1 MTERQ
6 EQKKKAIRLVSKRFA
21 EMKTILHGIDERLVE
36 YYRDM
41 CNHSGVDP
49 NDPDDWHSL
58 WELCAALK
66 QLRLLATYPIDYDKI
81 HQVIR
86 LREGEWHQYGNDIWK
101 YHRGGL
107 LMPGTRG
114 ATHYRWLPFQ
124 IFVLTAMYACKAW
137 VDTQVPVGS
146 RELLPS
152 EREGEHGTIED
163 LRRLC
168 TDFTFFSPRKTDKTG
183 LSAYNN
189 FLYFMLEDDDAE
201 IYCCA
206 NSQAQSKLLYERTK
220 SLIRQM
226 DPNGRRIRFTATAT
240 NWREGQIRH
249 AHLESLSAGG
259 KAKDGL
265 FAQLCCADEF
275 GSAPYVN
282 GKSDMGNLVNVVLSS
297 MGPRREPMMFTST
310 TAGTI
315 VAGPFIDKLN
325 NMKRELLE
333 ELDIEWSMEKAPEGY
348 DGRERIMSQRD
359 RWMILPLMPD
369 DWQLSEEYLLTSKAV
384 RHKVNPTLGVI
395 AQHSFY
401 EEFIAKSRRDPS
413 LMPETLSKLFNV
425 YTFSKV
431 DEWIKPDV
439 IRGLQVEGRKVDDC
453 KASDGWVV
461 FCGMDFSMGD
471 DLYAHGYLC
480 VNVSTGDLF
489 ADLDSWITQETLEKI
504 SIRALYEKWIADG
517 WLHVCPGSVI
527 DTEVPVNRII
537 SLTQNGVNIMRIGF
551 DPYRSPDPVNML
563 KAWVHSLGLK
573 PDEYVVPVSQ
583 TNATYNQP
591 TEQLTQIVKH
601 PRGSLRFSA
610 NPLWP
615 YCFGCCV
622 LEKDNRMENKKPVK
636 RNPGSDACK
645 VDPIQALLSAWI
657 CWNRVEG
664 SEIQTD

>member
-1 MTERQ
+1 MLRAQVPLQAHQLQ
-6 EQKKKAIRLVSKRFA
+6 ELDARL
-21 EMKTILHGIDERLVE
+21 LE
-36 YYRDM
+36 YYQDLIE
-41 CNHSGVDP
+41 HSSIEPDDP
-49 NDPDDWHSL
+49 NDWHCL
-58 WELCAALK
+58 WELLAALK
-66 QLRLLATYPIDYDKI
+66 LLRLFRHYVLDIAKM

-86 LREGEWHQYGNDIWK
+86 LREGEWHQEGNIWK
-101 YHRGGL
+101 HDRGGL
-107 LMPGTRG
+107 LLPGNNGETY
-114 ATHYRWLPFQ
+114 YRWLPFQ
-124 IFVLTAMYACKAW
+124 IFVLAAMYGANAW
-137 VDTQVPVGS
+137 VDTEVPNGT

-152 EREGEHGTIED
+152 EREGENGTIED

-168 TDFTFFSPRKTDKTG
+168 VDFTYFLPRKSDKTG

-189 FLYFMLEDDDAE
+189 FLYFMLEDADSE

-206 NSQAQSKLLYERTK
+206 NSQSQSRLLYDRTV

-226 DPNGRRIRFTATAT
+226 DPQGRRIRFTSTST
-240 NWREGQIRH
+240 NWKPGQIRS
-249 AHLESLSAGG
+249 AQLYALSAGG

-265 FAQLCCADEF
+265 KAQLCCADEF

-282 GKSDMGNLVNVVLSS
+282 GKSDMGVLVNVVLSS
-297 MGPRREPMMFTST
+297 MGPRRNPMIFTST
-310 TAGTI
+310 TAGNIIT
-315 VAGPFIDKLN
+315 GPFIDKLN
-325 NMKRELLE
+325 SMKNDLLK
-333 ELDIEWSMEKAPEGY
+333 ELDIEEPKVH
-348 DGRERIMSQRD
+348 DGRLLSPGD
-359 RWMILPLMPD
+359 RWMILPTMPD
-369 DWQLSEEYLLTSKAV
+369 EWQLDEETLLTSVAV
-384 RHKVNPTLGVI
+384 RKKVNPTLGI
-395 AQHSFY
+395 ITQNAFY
-401 EEFIAKSRRDPS
+401 EQAVADSRLDP
-413 LMPETLSKLFNV
+413 LKKMETISKLFNV

-453 KASDGWVV
+453 KASEGWVV

-527 DTEVPVNRII
+527 DTEIPVNRII
-537 SLTQNGVNIMRIGF
+537 SLTMNGVNIMRIGF

>member
-1 MTERQ
+1 MTKQQ
-6 EQKKKAIRLVSKRFA
+6 EFKLKAIEMLKKQVPLQAHQLQELDDRL
-21 EMKTILHGIDERLVE
+21 LE
-36 YYRDM
+36 YYQDLID
-41 CNHSGVDP
+41 HSSVDPEDP
-49 NDPDDWHSL
+49 NDWHCL
-58 WELCAALK
+58 WELLAALK
-66 QLRLLATYPIDYDKI
+66 LLRLFRHYVLDIPKM
-81 HQVIR
+81 HQVVR
-86 LREGEWHQYGNDIWK
+86 LREGEWHQEGNIWK
-101 YHRGGL
+101 HDRGGL
-107 LMPGTRG
+107 LLPGNNGETY
-114 ATHYRWLPFQ
+114 YRWLPFQ
-124 IFVLTAMYACKAW
+124 IFVLAAMYGANAW
-137 VDTQVPVGS
+137 VDTEVPNGT

-152 EREGEHGTIED
+152 EREGENGTIED

-168 TDFTFFSPRKTDKTG
+168 VDFTYHLPRKSDKTG

-189 FLYFMLEDDDAE
+189 FLYFMLEDADSE

-206 NSQAQSKLLYERTK
+206 NSQSQSRLLYDRTV

-226 DPNGRRIRFTATAT
+226 DPNSRRIRFTATST
-240 NWREGQIRH
+240 NWKPGQIRS
-249 AHLESLSAGG
+249 AQLYALSAGG

-265 FAQLCCADEF
+265 KAQLCCADEF

-282 GKSDMGNLVNVVLSS
+282 GKSDMGLLVNVVLSS
-297 MGPRREPMMFTST
+297 MGPRRNPMMFTST
-310 TAGTI
+310 TAGNIAT
-315 VAGPFIDKLN
+315 GPFIDKLN
-325 NMKRELLE
+325 SIKNELLNELNIE
-333 ELDIEWSMEKAPEGY
+333 EPKVH
-348 DGRERIMSQRD
+348 DGRLLSPSD
-359 RWMILPLMPD
+359 RWMILPTMPD
-369 DWQLSEEYLLTSKAV
+369 EWQLDEETLFTSVAV
-384 RHKVNPTLGVI
+384 RKKVNPTLGI
-395 AQHSFY
+395 ITQNAFY
-401 EEFIAKSRRDPS
+401 EQAVADSRLDP
-413 LMPETLSKLFNV
+413 LKKMETISKLFNV

-439 IRGLQVEGRKVDDC
+439 IRRLQVEGRKVDDC
-453 KASDGWVV
+453 KASEGWVV

-489 ADLDSWITQETLEKI
+489 ADLDAWITQETLEKI

-527 DTEVPVNRII
+527 DTEIPVNRII

>member
-1 MTERQ
+1 MLKKQVPLQSHQLQ
-6 EQKKKAIRLVSKRFA
+6 ELDNRL
-21 EMKTILHGIDERLVE
+21 LE
-36 YYRDM
+36 YYQDLID
-41 CNHSGVDP
+41 HSSIEPDDP
-49 NDPDDWHSL
+49 NDWHCL
-58 WELCAALK
+58 WELLAALK
-66 QLRLLATYPIDYDKI
+66 LLRLFRHYVLDIPKM

-86 LREGEWHQYGNDIWK
+86 LREGEWHQEGNIWK
-101 YHRGGL
+101 HDRGGL
-107 LMPGTRG
+107 LLPGNNGETY
-114 ATHYRWLPFQ
+114 YRWLPFQ
-124 IFVLTAMYACKAW
+124 IFVLAAMYGANAW
-137 VDTQVPVGS
+137 VDTEVPNGT

-152 EREGEHGTIED
+152 EREGENGTIED

-168 TDFTFFSPRKTDKTG
+168 VDFTYFLPRKSDKTG

-189 FLYFMLEDDDAE
+189 FLYFMLEDADSE

-206 NSQAQSKLLYERTK
+206 NSQSQSRLLYDRTV

-226 DPNGRRIRFTATAT
+226 DPQGRRIRFTSTST
-240 NWREGQIRH
+240 NWKPGQIRS
-249 AHLESLSAGG
+249 AQLYALSAGG

-265 FAQLCCADEF
+265 KAQLCCADEF

-282 GKSDMGNLVNVVLSS
+282 GKSDMGVLVNVVLSS
-297 MGPRREPMMFTST
+297 MGPRRNPMIFTST
-310 TAGTI
+310 TAGNIIT
-315 VAGPFIDKLN
+315 GPFIDKLN
-325 NMKRELLE
+325 SMKNDLLN
-333 ELDIEWSMEKAPEGY
+333 ELDIEEPKVH
-348 DGRERIMSQRD
+348 DGRLLSPGD
-359 RWMILPLMPD
+359 RWMILPTMPD
-369 DWQLSEEYLLTSKAV
+369 EWQLDEETLLSSVAV
-384 RHKVNPTLGVI
+384 RKKVNPTLGI
-395 AQHSFY
+395 ITQNAFY
-401 EEFIAKSRRDPS
+401 EQAVADSRLDP
-413 LMPETLSKLFNV
+413 LKKMETISKLFNV

-489 ADLDSWITQETLEKI
+489 ADLDAWITQETLEKI

-537 SLTQNGVNIMRIGF
+537 SLTQGGVNIMRIGF

>member
-1 MTERQ
+1 M
-6 EQKKKAIRLVSKRFA
+6 
-21 EMKTILHGIDERLVE
+21 
-36 YYRDM
+36 
-41 CNHSGVDP
+41 
-49 NDPDDWHSL
+49 
-58 WELCAALK
+58 
-66 QLRLLATYPIDYDKI
+66 

-86 LREGEWHQYGNDIWK
+86 LREGEWHQEGNIWK
-101 YHRGGL
+101 HDRGGL
-107 LMPGTRG
+107 LLPGNNGETY
-114 ATHYRWLPFQ
+114 YRWLPFQ
-124 IFVLTAMYACKAW
+124 IFVLAAMYGANAW
-137 VDTQVPVGS
+137 VDTEVSNGT

-152 EREGEHGTIED
+152 EREGENGTIED

-168 TDFTFFSPRKTDKTG
+168 VDFTYFLPRKSDKTG

-189 FLYFMLEDDDAE
+189 FLYFMLEDADSE

-206 NSQAQSKLLYERTK
+206 NSQSQSRLLYDRTV

-226 DPNGRRIRFTATAT
+226 DPQGRRIRFTSTST
-240 NWREGQIRH
+240 NWKPGQIRS
-249 AHLESLSAGG
+249 AQLYALSAGG

-265 FAQLCCADEF
+265 KAQLCCADEF

-282 GKSDMGNLVNVVLSS
+282 GKSDMGVLVNVVLSS
-297 MGPRREPMMFTST
+297 MGPRRNPMIFTST
-310 TAGTI
+310 TAGNIIT
-315 VAGPFIDKLN
+315 GPFIDKLN
-325 NMKRELLE
+325 SMKNDLLN
-333 ELDIEWSMEKAPEGY
+333 ELDIEEPKVH
-348 DGRERIMSQRD
+348 DGRLLSPGD
-359 RWMILPLMPD
+359 RWMILPTMPD
-369 DWQLSEEYLLTSKAV
+369 EWQLDEETLLTSVAV
-384 RHKVNPTLGVI
+384 RKKVNPTLGI
-395 AQHSFY
+395 ITQNAFY
-401 EEFIAKSRRDPS
+401 EQAVADSRLDP
-413 LMPETLSKLFNV
+413 LKKMETISKLFNV

-489 ADLDSWITQETLEKI
+489 ADLDAWITQETLEKI

-537 SLTQNGVNIMRIGF
+537 SLTQNGVNSMRIGF

-583 TNATYNQP
+583 TNATYNLP

-657 CWNRVEG
+657 CWNRVES

>member
-1 MTERQ
+1 MERQ
-6 EQKKKAIRLVSKRFA
+6 KELKLKAIEMLKKQVPLQSHQLQELDNRL
-21 EMKTILHGIDERLVE
+21 LE
-36 YYRDM
+36 YYQDLID
-41 CNHSGVDP
+41 HSSIEPDDP
-49 NDPDDWHSL
+49 NDWHCL
-58 WELCAALK
+58 WELLAALK
-66 QLRLLATYPIDYDKI
+66 LLRLFRHYVLDIPKM

-86 LREGEWHQYGNDIWK
+86 LREGEWHQEGNIWK
-101 YHRGGL
+101 HDRGGL
-107 LMPGTRG
+107 LLPGNNGETY
-114 ATHYRWLPFQ
+114 YRWLPFQ
-124 IFVLTAMYACKAW
+124 IFVLAAMYGANAW
-137 VDTQVPVGS
+137 VDTEVPNGT

-152 EREGEHGTIED
+152 EREGENGTIED

-168 TDFTFFSPRKTDKTG
+168 VDFTYFLPRKSDKTG

-189 FLYFMLEDDDAE
+189 FLYFMLEDADSE

-206 NSQAQSKLLYERTK
+206 NSQSQSRLLYDRTV

-226 DPNGRRIRFTATAT
+226 DPQGRRIRFTSTST
-240 NWREGQIRH
+240 NWKPGQIRS
-249 AHLESLSAGG
+249 AQLYALSAGG

-265 FAQLCCADEF
+265 KAQLCCADEF

-282 GKSDMGNLVNVVLSS
+282 GKSDMGVLVNVVLSS
-297 MGPRREPMMFTST
+297 MGPRRNPMIFTST
-310 TAGTI
+310 TAGNIIT
-315 VAGPFIDKLN
+315 GPFIDKLN
-325 NMKRELLE
+325 SMKNDLLN
-333 ELDIEWSMEKAPEGY
+333 ELDIEEPKVH
-348 DGRERIMSQRD
+348 DGRLLSPGD
-359 RWMILPLMPD
+359 RWMILPTMPD
-369 DWQLSEEYLLTSKAV
+369 EWQLDEETLLSSVAV
-384 RHKVNPTLGVI
+384 RKKVNPTLGI
-395 AQHSFY
+395 ITQNAFY
-401 EEFIAKSRRDPS
+401 EQAVADSRLDP
-413 LMPETLSKLFNV
+413 LKKMETISKLFNV

-489 ADLDSWITQETLEKI
+489 ADLDAWITQETLEKI

-537 SLTQNGVNIMRIGF
+537 SLTQGGVNIMRIGF

>member
-1 MTERQ
+1 MERQ
-6 EQKKKAIRLVSKRFA
+6 KELKLKAIEMLKKQVPLQSHQLQELDNRL
-21 EMKTILHGIDERLVE
+21 LE
-36 YYRDM
+36 YYQDLID
-41 CNHSGVDP
+41 HSSVDPDDP
-49 NDPDDWHSL
+49 NDWHCL
-58 WELCAALK
+58 WELLSALK
-66 QLRLLATYPIDYDKI
+66 LLRLFRHYVLDIPKM
-81 HQVIR
+81 HQVVR
-86 LREGEWHQYGNDIWK
+86 LREGEWHQEGKIWK
-101 YHRGGL
+101 HDRGGL
-107 LMPGTRG
+107 LLPGNNGNTY
-114 ATHYRWLPFQ
+114 YRWLPFQ
-124 IFVLTAMYACKAW
+124 IFVLAAMYGANAW
-137 VDTQVPVGS
+137 VDTEVPNGT

-152 EREGEHGTIED
+152 EREGENGTIED

-168 TDFTFFSPRKTDKTG
+168 VDFTYFLPRKSDKTG

-189 FLYFMLEDDDAE
+189 FLYFMLEDEDSE

-206 NSQAQSKLLYERTK
+206 NSQSQSRLLYDRTV

-226 DPNGRRIRFTATAT
+226 DPQGRRIRFTSTST
-240 NWREGQIRH
+240 NWKPGQIRS
-249 AHLESLSAGG
+249 AQLYALSAGG

-265 FAQLCCADEF
+265 KAQLCCADEF

-282 GKSDMGNLVNVVLSS
+282 GKSDMGVLVNVVLSS
-297 MGPRREPMMFTST
+297 MGPRRNPMIFTST
-310 TAGTI
+310 TAGNIIT
-315 VAGPFIDKLN
+315 GPFIDKLN
-325 NMKRELLE
+325 SMKNDLLN
-333 ELDIEWSMEKAPEGY
+333 ELDIEEPKVH
-348 DGRERIMSQRD
+348 DGRLLSPGD
-359 RWMILPLMPD
+359 RWMILPTMPD
-369 DWQLSEEYLLTSKAV
+369 EWQLDEETLLTSVAV
-384 RHKVNPTLGVI
+384 RKKVNPTLGI
-395 AQHSFY
+395 ITQNAFY
-401 EEFIAKSRRDPS
+401 EQAVADSRLDP
-413 LMPETLSKLFNV
+413 LKKMETISKLFNV

-527 DTEVPVNRII
+527 DTEIPVNRII
-537 SLTQNGVNIMRIGF
+537 SLTMNGVNIMRIGF

>member
-1 MTERQ
+1 
-6 EQKKKAIRLVSKRFA
+6 
-21 EMKTILHGIDERLVE
+21 
-36 YYRDM
+36 
-41 CNHSGVDP
+41 
-49 NDPDDWHSL
+49 
-58 WELCAALK
+58 
-66 QLRLLATYPIDYDKI
+66 
-81 HQVIR
+81 
-86 LREGEWHQYGNDIWK
+86 
-101 YHRGGL
+101 
-107 LMPGTRG
+107 
-114 ATHYRWLPFQ
+114 
-124 IFVLTAMYACKAW
+124 
-137 VDTQVPVGS
+137 
-146 RELLPS
+146 
-152 EREGEHGTIED
+152 
-163 LRRLC
+163 
-168 TDFTFFSPRKTDKTG
+168 
-183 LSAYNN
+183 
-189 FLYFMLEDDDAE
+189 
-201 IYCCA
+201 
-206 NSQAQSKLLYERTK
+206 
-220 SLIRQM
+220 
-226 DPNGRRIRFTATAT
+226 
-240 NWREGQIRH
+240 
-249 AHLESLSAGG
+249 
-259 KAKDGL
+259 
-265 FAQLCCADEF
+265 
-275 GSAPYVN
+275 
-282 GKSDMGNLVNVVLSS
+282 
-297 MGPRREPMMFTST
+297 
-310 TAGTI
+310 
-315 VAGPFIDKLN
+315 
-325 NMKRELLE
+325 
-333 ELDIEWSMEKAPEGY
+333 
-348 DGRERIMSQRD
+348 
-359 RWMILPLMPD
+359 MILPTMPD
-369 DWQLSEEYLLTSKAV
+369 EWQLDEETLLTSVAV
-384 RHKVNPTLGVI
+384 RKKVNPTLGI
-395 AQHSFY
+395 ITQNAFY
-401 EEFIAKSRRDPS
+401 EQAVADSRLDP
-413 LMPETLSKLFNV
+413 LKKMETISKLFNV

-489 ADLDSWITQETLEKI
+489 ADLDAWITQETLEKI

>member
-1 MTERQ
+1 MLKKQVPLQAHQLQ
-6 EQKKKAIRLVSKRFA
+6 ELDDRL
-21 EMKTILHGIDERLVE
+21 LE
-36 YYRDM
+36 YYQDLID
-41 CNHSGVDP
+41 HSSVDPEDP
-49 NDPDDWHSL
+49 NDWHCL
-58 WELCAALK
+58 WELLAALK
-66 QLRLLATYPIDYDKI
+66 LLRLFRHYVLDIPKM
-81 HQVIR
+81 HQVVR
-86 LREGEWHQYGNDIWK
+86 LREGEWHQEGNIWK
-101 YHRGGL
+101 HDRGGL
-107 LMPGTRG
+107 LLPGNNGETY
-114 ATHYRWLPFQ
+114 YRWLPFQ
-124 IFVLTAMYACKAW
+124 IFVLAAMYGANAW
-137 VDTQVPVGS
+137 VDTEVPNGT

-152 EREGEHGTIED
+152 EREGENGTIED

-168 TDFTFFSPRKTDKTG
+168 VDFTYHLPRKSDKTG

-189 FLYFMLEDDDAE
+189 FLYFMLEDADSE

-206 NSQAQSKLLYERTK
+206 NSQSQSRLLYDRTV

-226 DPNGRRIRFTATAT
+226 DPNSRRIRFTATST
-240 NWREGQIRH
+240 NWKPGQIRS
-249 AHLESLSAGG
+249 AQLYALSAGG

-265 FAQLCCADEF
+265 KAQLCCADEF

-282 GKSDMGNLVNVVLSS
+282 GKSDMGLLVNVVLSS
-297 MGPRREPMMFTST
+297 MGPRRNPMMFTST
-310 TAGTI
+310 TAGNIAT
-315 VAGPFIDKLN
+315 GPFIDKLN
-325 NMKRELLE
+325 SIKNELLNELNIE
-333 ELDIEWSMEKAPEGY
+333 EPKVH
-348 DGRERIMSQRD
+348 DGRLLSPSD
-359 RWMILPLMPD
+359 RWMILPTMPD
-369 DWQLSEEYLLTSKAV
+369 EWQLDEETLFTSVAV
-384 RHKVNPTLGVI
+384 RKKVNPTLGI
-395 AQHSFY
+395 ITQNAFY
-401 EEFIAKSRRDPS
+401 EQAVADSRLDP
-413 LMPETLSKLFNV
+413 LKKMETISKLFNV

-439 IRGLQVEGRKVDDC
+439 IRRLQVEGRKVDDC
-453 KASDGWVV
+453 KASEGWVV

-489 ADLDSWITQETLEKI
+489 ADLDAWITQETLEKI

-527 DTEVPVNRII
+527 DTEIPVNRII

>member
-1 MTERQ
+1 MK
-6 EQKKKAIRLVSKRFA
+6 EQQKLKLKAIEMLRAQVPLQAHQLQELDARL
-21 EMKTILHGIDERLVE
+21 LE
-36 YYRDM
+36 YYQDLIE
-41 CNHSGVDP
+41 HSSIEPDDP
-49 NDPDDWHSL
+49 NDWHCL
-58 WELCAALK
+58 WELLAALK
-66 QLRLLATYPIDYDKI
+66 LLRLFRHYVLDIPKM

-86 LREGEWHQYGNDIWK
+86 LREGEWHQEGNIWK
-101 YHRGGL
+101 HDRGGL
-107 LMPGTRG
+107 LLPGNNGETY
-114 ATHYRWLPFQ
+114 YRWLPFQ
-124 IFVLTAMYACKAW
+124 IFVLAAMYGANAW
-137 VDTQVPVGS
+137 VDTEVPNGT

-152 EREGEHGTIED
+152 EREGENGTIED

-168 TDFTFFSPRKTDKTG
+168 VDFTYFLPRKSDKTG

-189 FLYFMLEDDDAE
+189 FLYFMLEDADSE

-206 NSQAQSKLLYERTK
+206 NSQSQSRLLYDRTV

-226 DPNGRRIRFTATAT
+226 DPQGRRIRFTSTST
-240 NWREGQIRH
+240 NWKPGQIRS
-249 AHLESLSAGG
+249 AQLYALSAGG

-265 FAQLCCADEF
+265 KAQLCCADEF

-282 GKSDMGNLVNVVLSS
+282 GKSDMGVLVNVVLSS
-297 MGPRREPMMFTST
+297 MGPRRNPMIFTST
-310 TAGTI
+310 TAGNIIT
-315 VAGPFIDKLN
+315 GPFIDKLN
-325 NMKRELLE
+325 SMKNDLLN
-333 ELDIEWSMEKAPEGY
+333 ELDIEEPKVH
-348 DGRERIMSQRD
+348 DGRLLSPGD
-359 RWMILPLMPD
+359 RWMILPTMPD
-369 DWQLSEEYLLTSKAV
+369 EWQLDEETLLTSVAV
-384 RHKVNPTLGVI
+384 RKKVNPTLGI
-395 AQHSFY
+395 ITQNAFY
-401 EEFIAKSRRDPS
+401 EQAVADSRLDP
-413 LMPETLSKLFNV
+413 LKKMETISKLFNV

-489 ADLDSWITQETLEKI
+489 ADLDAWITQETLEKI